1 MKKVLRYLADL
12 LTLTRLLLAIYL
24 FVLAVTGGSA
34 NTAFIVFT
42 VALITDMFDGT
53 CAKKWPFPKN
63 ATPKYRKYA
72 AQFDMVSDVML
83 AAAQVLFLLL
93 RVNLVGGIVTII
105 FYAICALV
113 ELVLY
118 GKFFGHPDNC
128 TDWSLTKRNF
138 PLAKKIVL
146 ARRFGYTI
154 CIGCVNAAILFATD
168 WPTPAKVAG
177 FLFGLSLYV
186 FTFFFLQQR
195 RKNVSRDAVE
205 IEKKLSK
212 RGNKK

>member
-12 LTLTRLLLAIYL
+12 LTLTRLILAIVL

-42 VALITDMFDGT
+42 LALITDMFDGT

-72 AQFDMVSDVML
+72 AQFDMVSDVLL
-83 AAAQVLFLLL
+83 AGAQVLFLLL
-93 RVNLVGGIVTII
+93 RVSTVGGIIAI
-105 FYAICALV
+105 SFYVICILL

-128 TDWSLTKRNF
+128 TEWSLTKRNF
-138 PLAKKIVL
+138 PVAKKIVL
-146 ARRFGYTI
+146 LRRFGYTI
-154 CIGCVNAAILFATD
+154 CIVAVNAGILFATD
-168 WPTPAKVAG
+168 WPMAAKIGG
-177 FLFGLSLYV
+177 FIFGCSLYV
-186 FTFFFLQQR
+186 FTFFFLRQR
-195 RKNVSRDAVE
+195 RKNVSRDAVD
-205 IEKKLSK
+205 IEEKLSK
-212 RGNKK
+212 KSRS